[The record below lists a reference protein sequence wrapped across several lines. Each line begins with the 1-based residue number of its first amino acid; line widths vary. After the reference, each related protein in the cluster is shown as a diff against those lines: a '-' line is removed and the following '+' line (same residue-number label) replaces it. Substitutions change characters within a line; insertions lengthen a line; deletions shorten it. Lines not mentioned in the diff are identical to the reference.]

1 MKIKVEIFIGFLG
14 SGKTSFLKL
23 FSINSIM
30 GFLVVGP
37 MLDVKNTIMLFGSF
51 KKKFVLKLIFII
63 IVVSFSVLINCKLA

>member
-1 MKIKVEIFIGFLG
+1 
-14 SGKTSFLKL
+14 
-23 FSINSIM
+23 M

-37 MLDVKNTIMLFGSF
+37 MLDVKNTIMLLGSF